1 MPTSDV
7 DAWWMR
13 GATAPLYSLCTPLY
27 LPNSSRCSSVCLPFA
42 LSPSSSP
49 ALDVF
54 KCVSSYSVPAV
65 HTCFLIYVWFP
76 LLGWCFISL
85 SVYMCVYV
93 VIFVFLYPVAA
104 SLLHI
109 DWFSAKIYTFNTNTC
124 RHQMRGQM
132 IQIYRYFLGW
142 KPDSRYNV
150 FTTKPG
156 EFYGVLVSNRVNRHN
171 VFTRNRAN
179 FYGVL
184 VSNRDSRHD
193 FFCSNRTTFKLYAS

>member
-27 LPNSSRCSSVCLPFA
+27 LTNSSRCSSVCLPFA

-54 KCVSSYSVPAV
+54 KCVSSYSVPRRPHMLSNLCVVSASGLMF
-65 HTCFLIYVWFP
+65 HFLVCIYVCVCSN
-76 LLGWCFISL
+76 LCIFIS
-85 SVYMCVYV
+85 SSC
-93 VIFVFLYPVAA
+93 IFVAL
-104 SLLHI
+104 
-109 DWFSAKIYTFNTNTC
+109 DWFSAIIYTFNTNTC
-124 RHQMRGQM
+124 HQMRGLM
-132 IQIYRYFLGW
+132 IQTYRYFLGW

-184 VSNRDSRHD
+184 VSNRDSRHN
-193 FFCSNRTTFKLYAS
+193 FFCSNRTNFKLYAS

>member
-1 MPTSDV
+1 MLDGCAEPPPRCIPSV
-7 DAWWMR
+7 RHCIWLIHLGVHLCVYLLLFPHPVLQHSMSSNV
-13 GATAPLYSLCTPLY
+13 SLLIAC
-27 LPNSSRCSSVCLPFA
+27 
-42 LSPSSSP
+42 
-49 ALDVF
+49 
-54 KCVSSYSVPAV
+54 PAV

-109 DWFSAKIYTFNTNTC
+109 DWFSAIIYTFNTNTC
-124 RHQMRGQM
+124 HQMRGLM
-132 IQIYRYFLGW
+132 IQTYRYFLGW

-184 VSNRDSRHD
+184 VSNRDSRHN
-193 FFCSNRTTFKLYAS
+193 FFCSNRTNFKLYAS

>member
-1 MPTSDV
+1 MLDWCSEPPPRCVPSV
-7 DAWWMR
+7 RHCIWLIHL
-13 GATAPLYSLCTPLY
+13 GVHLCVYLLLFPHPVLQHSL
-27 LPNSSRCSSVCLPFA
+27 SSN
-42 LSPSSSP
+42 
-49 ALDVF
+49 
-54 KCVSSYSVPAV
+54 VSLLIACPAV

-93 VIFVFLYPVAA
+93 VIFVFLYPVAT

-132 IQIYRYFLGW
+132 IQTYRYFLGSD
-142 KPDSRYNV
+142 PDSRYNI
-150 FTTKPG
+150 FTTKPD
-156 EFYGVLVSNRVNRHN
+156 E
-171 VFTRNRAN
+171 

-184 VSNRDSRHD
+184 VSNRDSRHN